1 MEQMIRIMQ
10 EVLEHPKV
18 RNLSDEKKKEL
29 EPIITRYARCV
40 KLKVLAHCNRN
51 DLPEALESVVAEI
64 TEDML
69 IADGVIKKDDEVSS
83 VSRGD
88 TSISY
93 RDKSSAYQ
101 QAVEFM
107 KDYECELV
115 HFKKMKLPKDIRDER
130 S

>member
-1 MEQMIRIMQ
+1 MEQMTRILK

-18 RNLSDEKKKEL
+18 RNLSDEQKKEL
-29 EPIITRYARCV
+29 EPIITRYAKRV
-40 KLKVLAHCNRN
+40 QLKVLAHCNRN

-69 IADGVIKKDDEVSS
+69 IADGVMKKDDEVSS

-115 HFKKMKLPKDIRDER
+115 HFKKMKLPKDIRDE
-130 S
+130 

>member
-18 RNLSDEKKKEL
+18 RNLSDERKKEL
-29 EPIITRYARCV
+29 EPIITRYARRV

-93 RDKSSAYQ
+93 RDKSSALS
-101 QAVEFM
+101 A
-107 KDYECELV
+107 
-115 HFKKMKLPKDIRDER
+115 
-130 S
+130 SS